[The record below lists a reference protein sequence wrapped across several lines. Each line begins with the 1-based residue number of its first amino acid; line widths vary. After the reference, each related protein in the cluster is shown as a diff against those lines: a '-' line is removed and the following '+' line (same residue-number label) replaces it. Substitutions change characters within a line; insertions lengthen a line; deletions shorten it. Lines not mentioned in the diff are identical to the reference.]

1 MTQPSEATVVDDL
14 RKSLANPDIPEG
26 MPMTPDEHRTIGIV
40 TDVVPVVPAKS
51 RACSDWMGQAGHPL
65 PATWPQ
71 RLMSTLLLLGFLL
84 CGTVAVHAESD
95 SKVEAVQRALAG
107 RGYDP
112 GDVDGAMGQRTA
124 GALEAFQRSV
134 GLPDTGEID
143 DETWTALGLGPVTGA
158 ERGREP
164 DAGTQWNETDASSTE
179 SLAAAPQAD
188 ANRIDTETTPAGDT
202 THAESS
208 RAQPAPAVR
217 EKPRLGFA
225 TLGWHPPQTG
235 AAALA
240 RFDAIGAHPELKR
253 GKGTLFVPKGEFVI
267 VLEAGERFPGL
278 DCDPEAGQLSIEF
291 VFGPDGPVIFTPIED
306 GEFCQAGIGIVIE
319 VGRTLAIRR
328 IDWGDLQL
336 PQGTVRVTP
345 LGLQYIE

>member
-1 MTQPSEATVVDDL
+1 
-14 RKSLANPDIPEG
+14 
-26 MPMTPDEHRTIGIV
+26 MTPDGHRTIGIV
-40 TDVVPVVPAKS
+40 ADVVPVVLAKS
-51 RACSDWMGQAGHPL
+51 HARPDRMQQTGHP
-65 PATWPQ
+65 PTATWPQ
-71 RLMSTLLLLGFLL
+71 RLLSALLLLALL
-84 CGTVAVHAESD
+84 VWGSVAVHAESD
-95 SKVEAVQRALAG
+95 SKVEAVQRALAE

-134 GLPDTGEID
+134 GLPDTGAID
-143 DETWTALGLGPVTGA
+143 DDTWTALGLGHMTGA

-164 DAGTQWNETDASSTE
+164 DAGTLWSETDASSTE
-179 SLAAAPQAD
+179 SLAAAPQAN

-208 RAQPAPAVR
+208 RAEPAPAVR

-253 GKGTLFVPKGEFVI
+253 EKGTLFVPKGEFVF

-278 DCDPEAGQLSIEF
+278 DCDPGAGRLSIEF
-291 VFGPDGPVIFTPIED
+291 VFGPDGPVIFTPTED
-306 GEFCQAGIGIVIE
+306 GEYCQAGIGIVIE

-336 PQGTVRVTP
+336 PQGTVRVT
-345 LGLQYIE
+345 LQGLQYID